1 MQTKQMHQ
9 LIEQLENYTECWKQ
23 FNHFVNIARA
33 KKFSAEE
40 ESQFLEVKSVII
52 QQMEMILASIEA
64 GTPSK
69 EEVLT
74 LVGSAPS
81 LRFLGE
87 MNDSALRNVESQWH
101 KLYIGWHSVLGQL
114 KVQKQVS
121 ESKTLFQ
128 SFFEKKKKQP
138 QPA

>member
-1 MQTKQMHQ
+1 MQQKQMHQ
-9 LIEQLENYTECWKQ
+9 LIQQLENYTECWKQ
-23 FNHFVNIARA
+23 FNHFVNVARA
-33 KKFSAEE
+33 KKFNTEDE
-40 ESQFLEVKSVII
+40 TQFLEVKSVIV
-52 QQMEMILASIEA
+52 QQMEMILASVEA

-81 LRFLGE
+81 LRYLAE

-114 KVQKQVS
+114 KVHERRT
-121 ESKTLFQ
+121 ESK
-128 SFFEKKKKQP
+128 SFLAQMLEKK
-138 QPA
+138 